1 MKNNFFNKV
10 IVLTILFLFLWISS
24 VQSINNDIEKAYN
37 DEETITLNNDT
48 YTLYPSKDTHIRHI
62 YPNTNYGSSEELVT
76 RNEYGGGG
84 SPGYGVD
91 TLIEFDLSEIPSG
104 ATIVN
109 ANLYL
114 YFSRWTENF
123 PGGRLLTMH
132 QITENWDEFTVTWNT
147 KPSYNGDISASANV
161 PSSTQMWMEL
171 DVTSDVQN
179 FVDGTE
185 TNYGWTIMDE
195 NYWGSVDIPAAYFP
209 SNEGSDNFPYL
220 EVETENGGNGFKT
233 TFLIGKLDNLNTDG
247 DTITFEAVNIRCIQF
262 APFGFIPYTS
272 GEQITI
278 SKDYM
283 GLLTP
288 RFIFALCGVSI

>member
-1 MKNNFFNKV
+1 MKNCLFRKGFILV
-10 IVLTILFLFLWISS
+10 MLTLLFGTSIVQGLNSDVKTIS
-24 VQSINNDIEKAYN
+24 ND
-37 DEETITLNNDT
+37 DEIIIQNLDT
-48 YTLYPSKDTHIRHI
+48 YTLYPSKDTHVRHI
-62 YPNTNYGSSEELVT
+62 YPNTNYGSFDELVV
-76 RNEYGGGG
+76 RNEYGFG
-84 SPGYGVD
+84 PGFGID

-104 ATIVN
+104 TTIVT
-109 ANLYL
+109 ATLHL
-114 YFSRWTENF
+114 YFLRWSENF

-161 PSSTQMWMEL
+161 PSSTQTWMEL
-171 DVTSDVQN
+171 DVASDVQN

-195 NYWGSVDIPAAYFP
+195 NYWGSGDIPVTYFP
-209 SNEGSDNFPYL
+209 SNEGSGNFPYL

-233 TFLIGKLDNLNTDG
+233 TFIIGKIDNLVTEEDI
-247 DTITFEAVNIRCIQF
+247 ITFEAVNIRCIQIS
-262 APFGFIPYTS
+262 PFGFIPYTS

-278 SKDYM
+278 SKDYI

-288 RFIFALCGVSI
+288 RFIFALCGV